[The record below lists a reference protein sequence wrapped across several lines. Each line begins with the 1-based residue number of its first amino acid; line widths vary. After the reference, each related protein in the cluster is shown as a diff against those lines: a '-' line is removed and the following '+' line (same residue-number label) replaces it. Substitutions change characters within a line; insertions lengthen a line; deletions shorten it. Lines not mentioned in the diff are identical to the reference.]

1 MTVTA
6 WRFAGTEA
14 ADQAV
19 LRLKRLNSQE
29 LIDIHD
35 IAVVRW
41 PEYASAPVAQEHLTA
56 EGSKVTSMMN
66 KLTKGAIDR
75 SMIESVKGDLTPGSS
90 AVVLRSSGAIVDT
103 VAQEFAG
110 EPMEL
115 IRSDLSVQ
123 EQDKVRA
130 IFEHGAGGNG
140 GAGPAGQGPA
150 GQGPAGQG
158 PA

>member
-1 MTVTA
+1 MSVTA
-6 WRFAGTEA
+6 WRFAGTEG

-29 LIDIHD
+29 LIDVHD

-41 PEYASAPVAQEHLTA
+41 PEYASAPTAQEHLTA

-66 KLTKGAIDR
+66 KLTKGTIDR
-75 SMIESVKGDLTPGSS
+75 TMIESVKGDLTPGSS
-90 AVVLRSSGAIVDT
+90 ALVLRSSGAVVDT
-103 VAQEFAG
+103 VAKEFAG

-123 EQDKVRA
+123 DQDKLRA
-130 IFEHGAGGNG
+130 IFDHPAGGDKPN
-140 GAGPAGQGPA
+140 PS
-150 GQGPAGQG
+150 
-158 PA
+158 